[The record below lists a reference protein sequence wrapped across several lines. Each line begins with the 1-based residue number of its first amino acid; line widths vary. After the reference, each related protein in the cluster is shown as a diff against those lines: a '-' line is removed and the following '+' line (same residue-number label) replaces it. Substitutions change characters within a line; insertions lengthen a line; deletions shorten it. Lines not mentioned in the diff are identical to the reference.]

1 MNNPNCQMSKSGILG
16 NLEKG
21 MESEKRA
28 LSLCSDLLPLLDNAE
43 DKEDIKKILI
53 DEARHIE
60 ITKRLIEIVNIDY
73 NGQDE

>member
-1 MNNPNCQMSKSGILG
+1 MSKSGILG

-28 LSLCSDLLPLLDNAE
+28 LSLCSDLLPLLDNNE

-53 DEARHIE
+53 DEARHIQ
-60 ITKRLIEIVNIDY
+60 ITNRLIDIVNLDY
-73 NGQDE
+73 NGQDD

>member
-1 MNNPNCQMSKSGILG
+1 MSKSGILG
-16 NLEKG
+16 NLDKG

-28 LSLCSDLLPLLDNAE
+28 LDLCGRLLPFMENDE
-43 DKEDIKKILI
+43 DKADIKKILL

-60 ITKRLIEIVNIDY
+60 ITKKLIEIVNIDY

>member
-1 MNNPNCQMSKSGILG
+1 MNNPGCQMSKSGILG

-28 LSLCSDLLPLLDNAE
+28 LDLCGRLLPLLDNEE
-43 DKEDIKKILI
+43 DKADVKKILI
-53 DEARHIE
+53 DEDRHIE
-60 ITKRLIEIVNIDY
+60 ITKKLIGIVDIDY